1 MNSNFLQKKLG
12 QKYNIKK
19 NKKIWNNRNFVYIKN
34 VRSKIQDNVN
44 MIDTIIE
51 HNSKDPLGYELQ
63 FSICL

>member
-51 HNSKDPLGYELQ
+51 HNSKDPLG
-63 FSICL
+63 